1 MAEVYPLPVGSVT
14 FPYLKA
20 MLATRAA
27 AHTCKEV
34 TPECPLG
41 GTIYGYAPDYS
52 TTVEFAVI
60 FAICCLVQLVQMFR
74 WRLWSF
80 SICVILGALTE
91 GLTKQAGYF
100 GRILLNQN
108 PYSSIGFQTQ
118 IVTLTL
124 APAFW
129 SAAMYLTLK
138 HEVNVLGPQ
147 YSLIQSKLYPYIF
160 VTCDIVSLT
169 LQGAGGGISAT
180 AKTTKMIDMG
190 SHIMMAGIV
199 WQVVTLTVFAMM
211 SAQFLWRI
219 RSAPKETLTFE
230 AQRVWKSSK
239 FWSFFWG
246 IAIAFSTT
254 YVRCIYRI
262 VEMSDGW
269 RNKIMQDEFSFTLF
283 ESAMCVAAVVALCI
297 AHPGYLFKEMR
308 RDHDEESMVDLKGI
322 QYREKEFV

>member
-1 MAEVYPLPVGSVT
+1 MVEVSPLPVGGLT
-14 FPYLKA
+14 FHFLKA
-20 MLATRAA
+20 MLTTRAA
-27 AHTCKEV
+27 THACKEV
-34 TPECPLG
+34 VPECPVE

-52 TTVEFAVI
+52 TTVEFCVI

-80 SICVILGALTE
+80 SVSVILGALTE
-91 GLTKQAGYF
+91 VIGYF

-129 SAAMYLTLK
+129 SAAIYLTLK

-147 YSLIQSKLYPYIF
+147 YSLIRAKWYPYIF
-160 VTCDIVSLT
+160 VTCDLISLV

-180 AKTTKMIDMG
+180 AKTTRMIDMG

-199 WQVVTLTVFAMM
+199 WQVVTLTFFAMM
-211 SAQFLWRI
+211 SVLFLLRI
-219 RSAPKETLTFE
+219 RGAMKEELTFE

-254 YVRCIYRI
+254 YVRCVYRI
-262 VEMSDGW
+262 VEMAGGW
-269 RNKIMQDEFSFTLF
+269 KNEIMQDEFSFTLF
-283 ESAMCVAAVVALCI
+283 ESA
-297 AHPGYLFKEMR
+297 
-308 RDHDEESMVDLKGI
+308 
-322 QYREKEFV
+322 